1 MYTSNKEPMVLT
13 RGIILAL
20 MVSSCAMGVAQTS
33 KFVKP
38 KLTLENAQQVAL
50 AKEPGKVRSAELEAE
65 GEKLV
70 YSFDIERNKVFHKV
84 HVDANDGTIISDN
97 IQTAAEE
104 AKEREAENNQKQR
117 KK

>member
-1 MYTSNKEPMVLT
+1 MVLA
-13 RGIILAL
+13 RVLILAL
-20 MVSSCAMGVAQTS
+20 MVSSCAMGAQTS

-50 AKEPGKVRSAELEAE
+50 AKEPGKVRRAELEAE

-70 YSFDIERNKVFHKV
+70 YSFDIERNRVVHEV
-84 HVDANDGTIISDN
+84 HVDANDGTIISDK